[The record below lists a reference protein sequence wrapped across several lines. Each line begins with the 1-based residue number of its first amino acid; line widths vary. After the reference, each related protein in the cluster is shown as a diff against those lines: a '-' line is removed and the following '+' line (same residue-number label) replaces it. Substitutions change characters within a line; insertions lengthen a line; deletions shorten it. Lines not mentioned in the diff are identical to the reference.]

1 MLKLYGFWR
10 SLASCRV
17 RIALRLKDIPFE
29 EVPINLLKGDQHAE
43 GYRAIN
49 PQAVVPSLVI
59 DDDAPLFQSMAI
71 LEYLE
76 EMYPQPALLPRDAR
90 ARARVRGL
98 AQIIVSDTHPLMVP
112 RVREFLEKDLKL
124 DEPARNRWL
133 ENWAMK
139 GLQAVEAQ
147 LVKETDTA
155 RYCHG
160 TEPTLA
166 DICLA
171 SQVFGAQLFGFDTSG
186 VPTVM
191 RIFGECM
198 KLDAFDASQPM
209 KQPGAP
215 AGSSH

>member
-17 RIALRLKDIPFE
+17 RIALRLKGVEFE
-29 EVPINLLKGDQHAE
+29 EIPIDLVRGDQHAE
-43 GYRAIN
+43 SYKAIN

-76 EMYPQPALLPRDAR
+76 ETYPRVPLLPTNLR

-112 RVREFLEKDLKL
+112 RIREYLEKELKL
-124 DEPARNRWL
+124 DEAGRTQWIR
-133 ENWAMK
+133 NWAMK

-147 LVKETDTA
+147 LVKETETA

-160 TEPTLA
+160 STPTLA
-166 DICLA
+166 DVCLA
-171 SQVFGAQLFGFDTSG
+171 TQVFGAQLFGFDTSS

-198 KLDAFDASQPM
+198 KIEAFDKSQPL

-215 AGSSH
+215 AKA

>member
-1 MLKLYGFWR
+1 MLRLYGFWR

-17 RIALRLKDIPFE
+17 RIALKLKGIAFE
-29 EVPINLLKGDQHAE
+29 EVPINLLKGEQHADS
-43 GYRAIN
+43 YKAIN

-71 LEYLE
+71 LEFLE
-76 EMYPQPALLPRDAR
+76 EAYPRPPLLPADPRG
-90 ARARVRGL
+90 RARVRGL

-112 RVREFLEKDLKL
+112 RVREFLEKEMAL
-124 DEPARNRWL
+124 DEPMRNRWL

-147 LVKETDTA
+147 LVKEVETA

-160 TEPTLA
+160 TQPTIA
-166 DICLA
+166 DICVV
-171 SQVFGAQLFGFDTSG
+171 SQVFGAQLFGFDTSS

-191 RIFGECM
+191 RIFSECM
-198 KLDAFDASQPM
+198 KLDAFESSQPL
-209 KQPGAP
+209 KQPAAP
-215 AGSSH
+215 AKVQH